1 MKIFYFQAK
10 KELNEKQTAINLLK
24 QANKAM
30 IEEIKDANQKRD
42 EYKNLYE
49 ELLKKNKI
57 IKTQNKKK
65 EE

>member
-42 EYKNLYE
+42 EYKTLYE
-49 ELLKKNKI
+49 ELLKENKT
-57 IKTQNKKK
+57 IKIQSKKK
-65 EE
+65 E